1 MDIKKV
7 RLAVGMSQED
17 LAKASGVS
25 RIAIARYETGERVP
39 SVIIAARIANALGC
53 KVDDLIKVKPAY
65 QQGGQ
70 MT

>member
-7 RLAVGMSQED
+7 RLTVGMSQEE

-25 RIAIARYETGERVP
+25 RVAIARYEAGERVP

-53 KVDDLIKVKPAY
+53 KVDDLIKEESA
-65 QQGGQ
+65 
-70 MT
+70 

>member
-53 KVDDLIKVKPAY
+53 KVDDLIKDKPA
-65 QQGGQ
+65 
-70 MT
+70 